1 MLKIT
6 KKVTSPKVSES
17 DIQKSILQYLKLKK
31 IFNYRQNSGAIKVDN
46 RFLRST
52 SINGLPD
59 IVCILEGIYIGLEV
73 KTATGR
79 LNKNQI
85 ETHRKI
91 ISAGGLVYVV
101 RSLKDVQSI
110 FEVKK

>member
-1 MLKIT
+1 MIVKRKI
-6 KKVTSPKVSES
+6 SEK
-17 DIQKSILQYLKLKK
+17 DIQKSIIEYLEILQKTKK
-31 IFNYRQNSGAIKVDN
+31 IWFKRTNQGAFKTESGGYFKA
-46 RFLRST
+46 T
-52 SINGLPD
+52 SINGVPD
-59 IVCILEGIYIGLEV
+59 IEVILEGIYIGLEV